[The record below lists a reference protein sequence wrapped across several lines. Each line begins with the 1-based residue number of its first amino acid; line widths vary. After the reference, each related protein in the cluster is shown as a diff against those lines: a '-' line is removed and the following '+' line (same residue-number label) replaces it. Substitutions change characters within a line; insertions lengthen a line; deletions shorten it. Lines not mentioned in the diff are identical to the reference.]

1 MIMQFIANGLINGAL
16 LSINLKNLCCASHK
30 KGLY

>member
-16 LSINLKNLCCASHK
+16 LSINLKNHFFASRK
-30 KGLY
+30 K